1 MRNLLRPTLLAD
13 KIWEIDLE
21 DLSARG
27 IRGLILDLDNTLVDW
42 NESFL
47 RPEVEAWLAKA
58 RAVGMRLCL
67 ASNAVRRGR
76 VARVADGLGMSAV
89 IRAGKPFPVA
99 FRKAMAALET
109 EPASTCAIGDQV
121 FTDMLGANWLGLT
134 TVLVKPLSP
143 KESPHTRVIRLIERP
158 LRRRWAVQLEPEVQA
173 QDSDQRSGQDSGQD
187 SDQRSGG

>member
-1 MRNLLRPTLLAD
+1 LRNLFRPTLLAD
-13 KIWEIDLE
+13 KIWEIVLE
-21 DLSARG
+21 DLTGRG

-47 RPEVEAWLAKA
+47 RPEVEVWLAKA

-67 ASNAVRRGR
+67 ASNAVRGGR
-76 VARVADGLGMSAV
+76 VARVAEELGLPAV

-99 FRKAMAALET
+99 FRKAMAALKT

-158 LRRRWAVQLEPEVQA
+158 LRRRWALQLKAEMQA
-173 QDSDQRSGQDSGQD
+173 KDSDQRSA
-187 SDQRSGG
+187 

>member
-1 MRNLLRPTLLAD
+1 LRNLFRPTLLAD
-13 KIWEIDLE
+13 NIWEIVLE
-21 DLSARG
+21 DLTARG

-47 RPEVEAWLAKA
+47 RPEVEVWLAKA

-67 ASNAVRRGR
+67 ASNAVRGGR
-76 VARVADGLGMSAV
+76 VARVAEKLDLPAV

-158 LRRRWAVQLEPEVQA
+158 LRRRWALQLKAELQTK
-173 QDSDQRSGQDSGQD
+173 DSDQKSAR
-187 SDQRSGG
+187 